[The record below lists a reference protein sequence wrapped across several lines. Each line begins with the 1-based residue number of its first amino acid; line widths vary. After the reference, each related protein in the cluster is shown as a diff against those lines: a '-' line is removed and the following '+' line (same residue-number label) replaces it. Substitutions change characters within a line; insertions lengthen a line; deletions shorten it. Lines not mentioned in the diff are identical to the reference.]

1 MVMLTMDS
9 PTTGSKTFDAFK
21 ALAMN
26 GSSSTTSSTGGST
39 GSSSGSGT
47 TASGSAAASASAV
60 PKAGEGAKPI
70 VNMALLMLVGV
81 FGLFFVGL

>member
-1 MVMLTMDS
+1 MARA
-9 PTTGSKTFDAFK
+9 TTGSKTFDAFK

-26 GSSSTTSSTGGST
+26 SSTSTTSTGST
-39 GSSSGSGT
+39 SGASG
-47 TASGSAAASASAV
+47 TASGTAAAATTSV
-60 PKAGEGAKPI
+60 PTAGEGAKPI

>member
-1 MVMLTMDS
+1 MLGSATN
-9 PTTGSKTFDAFK
+9 GSKTFDAFQ

-26 GSSSTTSSTGGST
+26 SSTSSTTSTGST
-39 GSSSGSGT
+39 GSSSG
-47 TASGSAAASASAV
+47 TASGSAAAATTSV
-60 PKAGEGAKPI
+60 PTAGEGAKPI